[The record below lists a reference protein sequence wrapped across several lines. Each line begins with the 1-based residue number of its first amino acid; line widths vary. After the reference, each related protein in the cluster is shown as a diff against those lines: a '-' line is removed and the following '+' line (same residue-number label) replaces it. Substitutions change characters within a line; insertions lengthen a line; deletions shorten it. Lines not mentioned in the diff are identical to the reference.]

1 MTGAPDGIDRRSLS
15 SSRPCGPSVPQSA
28 GGPRPAMEEAMS
40 PHPRGPLRHY
50 AGLLGPDF
58 AAVAPALLERDVRRR
73 FARASGAALDRARQ
87 RVRPTRGRMRAL
99 QAAPGGRL
107 RWKDVPAPG
116 PPGPDKAIVRPIAV
130 GACDIDCPLT
140 MGMLQMPLP
149 LHLGHECVAEVQEVG
164 ERVRSVKRGDRVVVP
179 YEIGCGICPPCR
191 TGHTGSCASVPPVS
205 AFGMGFAT
213 GHWGGAFS
221 DLLMVPFAEAMLLPL
236 PRGVEPAA
244 AASAADNLCDAY
256 RHIAPHLPRLLERD
270 PDSQILIVGA
280 LRKGAPFGASVS
292 LYAGLIAKALGAS
305 EVCLIDSRAAVR
317 QHAERLGIETAPP
330 RALRRRAP
338 APLVVDASITDL
350 GRSLLATAPDGI
362 CTSSGSLH
370 RSAKVPIAPMYVRK
384 ATLHVGRTSARPLMP
399 AVLELIGDGRLRPE
413 TVISTL
419 AKLDDAPEAL
429 REHFRAG
436 GTKAVL
442 TV

>member
-1 MTGAPDGIDRRSLS
+1 
-15 SSRPCGPSVPQSA
+15 
-28 GGPRPAMEEAMS
+28 MS
-40 PHPRGPLRHY
+40 PRPRGPLRHY
-50 AGLLGPDF
+50 AGLLGPNF
-58 AAVAPALLERDVRRR
+58 AAVAPALLERDIRRR
-73 FARASGAALDRARQ
+73 VARASGATLDRVRQ
-87 RVRPTRGRMRAL
+87 RVRPTRARMRAL

-107 RWKDVPAPG
+107 RWKDVPAPA
-116 PPGPDKAIVRPIAV
+116 PPRPDEAIVRPIAV
-130 GACDIDCPLT
+130 ATCDIDCPLT

-164 ERVRSVKRGDRVVVP
+164 EHVSSVKRGDRVVVP
-179 YEIGCGICPPCR
+179 YEIGCGACPPCKA
-191 TGHTGSCASVPPVS
+191 GHTGSCASVPPVS

-221 DLLMVPFAEAMLLPL
+221 DLLSVPFADAMLLPL
-236 PRGVEPAA
+236 PSGVDPAA

-256 RHIAPHLPRLLERD
+256 RHIAPHLPGVLQRD
-270 PDSQILIVGA
+270 PDAQVLIVGA

-292 LYAGLIAKALGAS
+292 LYACLIAKTLGAR
-305 EVCLIDSRAAVR
+305 EICLIDARAAVR
-317 QHAERLGIETAPP
+317 QHAERLGIEAAPP

-350 GRSLLATAPDGI
+350 GRSLSATAPDGI
-362 CTSSGSLH
+362 CSSSGSLH
-370 RSAKVPIAPMYVRK
+370 RSARVPIASMYVRK

-399 AVLELIGDGRLRPE
+399 AVLELIANGELRPQGV
-413 TVISTL
+413 TSTL
-419 AKLDDAPEAL
+419 AKLDDAPQAL

-442 TV
+442 TI